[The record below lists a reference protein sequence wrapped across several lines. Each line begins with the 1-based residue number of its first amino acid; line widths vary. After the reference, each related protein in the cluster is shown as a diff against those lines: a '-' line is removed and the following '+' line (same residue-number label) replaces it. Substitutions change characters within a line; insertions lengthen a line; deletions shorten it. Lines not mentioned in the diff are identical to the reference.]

1 MTGFDIK
8 IERGPKANKPV
19 KAVIYGPEGIG
30 KSTFAAQ
37 FPAPLFI
44 DTEGSTDLMDVM
56 RFPRPEVWEQLLAE
70 VEAVIQNPTCCKT
83 LVIDTGDWAERLC
96 ETYVCKKG
104 GKEGIEDFGYGKGY
118 TCVKEEFGRV
128 LDKLSKA
135 NEAGIN
141 IVVTAHCIIRK
152 FERPDEM
159 GAYDRYELKL
169 GNKAGNQC
177 AALLK
182 EWADCV
188 LFANYKEIVTE
199 VNGKN
204 KVQGGRRVMYTN
216 HAPTWDAKNRFGLKE
231 ELPFEYE
238 QISQYIPN
246 QNTAETSQKPAGEAE
261 KQKANKTITTK
272 KKTAEKAAKNEV
284 VAKKATTAE
293 TYGEGVDPELF
304 KLCEDNNIQ
313 LYELQDFVT
322 RQGIL
327 SRPTPAKDFP
337 AGLVKDLIRQFDD
350 VKDDIYKHQI
360 VPF

>member
-1 MTGFDIK
+1 
-8 IERGPKANKPV
+8 
-19 KAVIYGPEGIG
+19 
-30 KSTFAAQ
+30 
-37 FPAPLFI
+37 
-44 DTEGSTDLMDVM
+44 M
-56 RFPRPEVWEQLLAE
+56 RFPRPEQWEQLLAE

-96 ETYVCKKG
+96 EAYVCRKG
-104 GKEGIEDFGYGKGY
+104 GKDGIEDFGYGKGY
-118 TCVKEEFGRV
+118 TYAKEEFGRV

-204 KVQGGRRVMYTN
+204 KVQGGRRVMYTT

-238 QISQYIPN
+238 QIAQFIPD
-246 QNTAETSQKPAGEAE
+246 TAETPQEPQESRKRQRLPRGRKRALKGPKKRQMQKHPRMATALELILNCLTSVRRIISTCVTLKISLQGMESSAGRHR
-261 KQKANKTITTK
+261 QKISR
-272 KKTAEKAAKNEV
+272 
-284 VAKKATTAE
+284 
-293 TYGEGVDPELF
+293 
-304 KLCEDNNIQ
+304 
-313 LYELQDFVT
+313 QDW
-322 RQGIL
+322 
-327 SRPTPAKDFP
+327 
-337 AGLVKDLIRQFDD
+337 
-350 VKDDIYKHQI
+350 
-360 VPF
+360 

>member
-8 IERGPKANKPV
+8 IERGPKANKPI

-37 FPAPLFI
+37 FPNPLFI

-56 RFPRPEVWEQLLAE
+56 RFPRPEQWEQLLAE

-96 ETYVCKKG
+96 EAYVCRKG

-118 TCVKEEFGRV
+118 TYAKEEFGRV

-152 FERPDEM
+152 FEKPDEM

-169 GNKAGNQC
+169 GNKAGNHC

-204 KVQGGRRVMYTN
+204 KVQGGRRVMYTT
-216 HAPTWDAKNRFGLKE
+216 HAPTWDAKNRFGLKD

-238 QISQYIPN
+238 QIAAFIPN
-246 QNTAETSQKPAGEAE
+246 ADETPQEPAGEP
-261 KQKANKTITTK
+261 KKA
-272 KKTAEKAAKNEV
+272 
-284 VAKKATTAE
+284 KATTSATRKKKSAE
-293 TYGEGVDPELF
+293 KPPKEVNTEAPKDDSYGNGVNPELF
-304 KLCEDNNIQ
+304 KLCEENNIH
-313 LYELQDFVT
+313 LCDLEDFVT
-322 RQGIL
+322 RNGIL

-350 VKDDIYKHQI
+350 VKDDIYKHCP